1 MFSIFRKLSF
11 ADVFSLLNLASGI
24 LGIITGMLSFVFL
37 SAIFDGLDGMT
48 ARLRGNS
55 EIGEELDS
63 LSDLVSFGV
72 LPAFFLAKKLNP
84 ILVSVAIIYVLCSA
98 LRLARFNVVKSR
110 GFIGLPI
117 TASALML
124 ACLMKVGLC
133 SEMLLALVAFFLSI
147 FMICDVEF
155 PKIRDF
161 RLLAVGGIATF
172 TSIFSR
178 YGALLLLTFCVIYI
192 ITPVGGVLLERSE

>member
-24 LGIITGMLSFVFL
+24 AGIATGIVSFVFL

-72 LPAFFLAKKLNP
+72 LPAFFLVKRLNP
-84 ILVSVAIIYVLCSA
+84 LFVSAAIIYVLCSA

-110 GFIGLPI
+110 DFMGLPV
-117 TASALML
+117 TASALVL
-124 ACLMKVGLC
+124 ACLMKIGLN
-133 SEMLLALVAFFLSI
+133 SDVLAFIAFLLSI
-147 FMICDVEF
+147 FMICDLEF

-161 RLLAVGGIATF
+161 RLLAAGGIAAF
-172 TSIFSR
+172 ASIFSR
-178 YGALLLLTFCVIYI
+178 YGALLLLAFCVIYI
-192 ITPVGGVLLERSE
+192 LTPVGGVVLERF

>member
-11 ADVFSLLNLASGI
+11 ADAFSLMNLASGI
-24 LGIITGMLSFVFL
+24 AGIVTGILSFVFL

-72 LPAFFLAKKLNP
+72 LPAFFLVKNLNP
-84 ILVSVAIIYVLCSA
+84 LFVSAAIIYVLCSA
-98 LRLARFNVVKSR
+98 LRLARFNVVRSR
-110 GFIGLPI
+110 DFIGLPI
-117 TASALML
+117 TASALVL
-124 ACLMKVGLC
+124 ACLMKTGLC
-133 SEMLLALVAFFLSI
+133 SDVLLAFIAFLLSI
-147 FMICDVEF
+147 FMICDLEF

-172 TSIFSR
+172 ASIFSR
-178 YGALLLLTFCVIYI
+178 YGALLLLAFCVIYI
-192 ITPVGGVLLERSE
+192 LTPVGGVILERF